1 MGINSVTNIA
11 AHPRAVFMLERKV
24 RIKRFREVLMV
35 AFIPIFFLIVFKL
48 LEIQLFRTG
57 FYMEKSREFR
67 MYSATFLAR
76 GRILDRNGMIL
87 AQDVIVY
94 DLYAHPRYFWEQK
107 REDIA
112 KVLAPALGLSVEK
125 VTQMLSEPADT
136 INLGK
141 NLSKEVAQKVIA
153 LNLSGIEAHKKTYRR
168 YPQGTLASHVI
179 GYANDEAKIYAG
191 VESTT
196 SDTLHSMPNAP
207 ATQVSARGDY
217 INVHALNPQ
226 FLTHIPKANDVALTI
241 DARIQYAAESALK
254 KGLLRAHAERGAAIV
269 LDPKT
274 GEMLAFAVLPDFDP
288 ELFYKAK
295 PEALKNWAVT
305 DVYPPGSTMKIL
317 TVASGLEAGVIQED
331 SHIIDT
337 GRIHVANFE
346 IVNHDYA
353 QKGAMGNI
361 DLVTLL
367 QRSSNV
373 ASYKISSM
381 IDKVTHYRILR
392 AFGLGRRTGIDI
404 TGESRG
410 ILPLPSEWSDLTHG
424 TMGYGYGL
432 AATPL
437 QMAAAVA
444 SIANGGI
451 WITPHVVKQDA
462 NVVRHRS
469 ISLKTA
475 NSMANIL
482 AKSIEKSKTAP
493 YYIPNYDLAGKTGT
507 SRKPSDDGRGYS
519 SNLFTSFVGYFPAH
533 SPKVLIMVVIDSP
546 KVGNAWGATIAG
558 PIFHEIALEAAGY
571 LGIKPVQ
578 NTAQPTLTNFPE
590 RQG

>member
-1 MGINSVTNIA
+1 MGTSTVTNIA
-11 AHPRAVFMLERKV
+11 SHPRAVFMLERKT
-24 RIKRFREVLMV
+24 RIQRFRRVLML
-35 AFIPIFFLIVFKL
+35 FIPILILIVIKL
-48 LEIQLFRTG
+48 LDIQLFHAG
-57 FYMEKSREFR
+57 FYSEKSREFR
-67 MYSATFLAR
+67 MHSPTFLAR

-94 DLYAHPRYFWEQK
+94 DLYAHPRYFYDQK
-107 REDIA
+107 VADIVPDLSR
-112 KVLAPALGLSVEK
+112 VLHKPESEMTKLLS
-125 VTQMLSEPADT
+125 QQLDT

-141 NLSKEVAQKVIA
+141 NLSKETAKKIIA

-168 YPQGTLASHVI
+168 YPQGHLASHII
-179 GYANDEAKIYAG
+179 GYANDEAKIYSG

-196 SDTLHSMPNAP
+196 SDVLHSMPDAP
-207 ATQVSARGDY
+207 LAQVSARGDY

-254 KGLLRAHAERGAAIV
+254 KGLERAHAERGAVIA

-288 ELFYKAK
+288 EFFYKAK
-295 PEALKNWAVT
+295 AEELKNWAVT

-317 TVASGLEAGVIQED
+317 TVAAGIESGVIQED
-331 SHIIDT
+331 SHILDT
-337 GRIHVANFE
+337 GKIRVANFE

-367 QRSSNV
+367 QRSSNI

-381 IDKVTHYRILR
+381 IDKITHNKILR
-392 AFGLGRRTGIDI
+392 AFGLGQKTGIDI
-404 TGESRG
+404 TGESSG
-410 ILPLPSEWSDLTHG
+410 ILPKPEDWSDLTHG

-444 SIANGGI
+444 SIANNGI
-451 WITPHVVKQDA
+451 WITPHVVKQA
-462 NVVRHRS
+462 PHVLRHRS
-469 ISLKTA
+469 IKASTA
-475 NSMANIL
+475 ESMDNVL
-482 AKSIEKSKTAP
+482 MKSIAKSKTSP
-493 YYIPNYDLAGKTGT
+493 YYIADYDLAGKTGT

-519 SNLFTSFVGYFPAH
+519 SNLFTSFVGYFPAR
-533 SPKVLIMVVIDSP
+533 SPKILIMVVVDSP

-558 PIFHEIALEAAGY
+558 PIFHEVALEAAGY
-571 LGIKPVQ
+571 LGIKPVVPLS
-578 NTAQPTLTNFPE
+578 APTLTNFPE